1 MEHPKSTFVYEL
13 FIDIYDN
20 VIDTVGTSIL
30 FASEDEAVKAAKFI
44 IKQLASCGYKLELD
58 DISISKR
65 VIFLDEK
72 YFEEESD
79 KKKFNDVTDQ
89 DYLHRLNRYI
99 RRIENDN

>member
-13 FIDIYDN
+13 YIDIYDN
-20 VIDTVGTSIL
+20 VIDTAGTNVL
-30 FASEDEAVKAAKFI
+30 FTSEDEAVKAAKFI
-44 IKQLASCGYKLELD
+44 IKQLASCGYKLE
-58 DISISKR
+58 IGNIGINKR

-89 DYLHRLNRYI
+89 DYLHRLNRYMN
-99 RRIENDN
+99 RVEDDE